1 MIGTGEL
8 DWRYIFRNTARPLL
22 SAAVAVAVLG
32 AALWTHGS
40 QERQVSD
47 HSSSYRAVRNEFNE
61 LIAEQRMVEQYLRR
75 YEHFKTIGFVGHESR
90 LDWIE
95 TVRTT
100 AESLSLP
107 RVSYSFEPQ
116 LEVTPPVRSS
126 GNVNG
131 LEIRVSHVRLELGLK
146 HEVDLLRFFD
156 ALQRQ
161 APGLIK
167 VDECT
172 LSWNSDRDR
181 GIVAANNLSASCAI
195 QLYSVITPELDEEQ
209 A

>member
-1 MIGTGEL
+1 MIGAGEL
-8 DWRYIFRNTARPLL
+8 DWRYVLRNTARPLL
-22 SAAVAVAVLG
+22 SAATAAAVLT
-32 AALWTHGS
+32 AALWTHGV
-40 QERQVSD
+40 QERQISD
-47 HSSSYRAVRNEFNE
+47 HSSSYRAARNEFNE

-75 YEHFKTIGFVGHESR
+75 YEHFKTIGFVGYESR

-100 AESLSLP
+100 AESLQLP

-116 LEVTPPVRSS
+116 LEVKPPVSS
-126 GNVNG
+126 TGNAND

-156 ALQRQ
+156 ILQRQ

-167 VDECT
+167 VDECALT
-172 LSWNSDRDR
+172 WQADRDR
-181 GIVAANNLSASCAI
+181 GLADGNNLSASCAI
-195 QLYSVITPELDEEQ
+195 QLYSVITSEFEEEQ

>member
-1 MIGTGEL
+1 MIGTGEF
-8 DWRYIFRNTARPLL
+8 DWRYVFRNTARPVL
-22 SAAVAVAVLG
+22 SAAVAVAILVVALG
-32 AALWTHGS
+32 THGS
-40 QERQVSD
+40 QERQLSD
-47 HSSSYRAVRNEFNE
+47 QSSSYRAVRNEFNE
-61 LIAEQRMVEQYLRR
+61 LIAEQRMVQQYLRR
-75 YEHFKTIGFVGHESR
+75 YEHFKAIGFVGYESR

-107 RVSYSFEPQ
+107 RVSYSFDPQ
-116 LEVTPPVRSS
+116 LEVTPPVRST
-126 GNVNG
+126 GNVND
-131 LEIRVSHVRLELGLK
+131 LEIRVSHVRLDLGLK

-167 VDECT
+167 VDECALT
-172 LSWNSDRDR
+172 WHSDREN
-181 GIVAANNLSASCAI
+181 GITAGNNLSANCAI
-195 QLYSVITPELDEEQ
+195 QLYSVITPDLDEEQ